1 MAEEARVYSLADQTA
16 RFERAKAENNE
27 RYLNIASVFDGSYL
41 KDKRV
46 LLIGANKGLGL
57 CISQELAK
65 QGAHLI
71 GTCRV
76 TSPELDA
83 CAKQVITNVEVTSQ
97 ESFKA
102 MASQIT
108 EPLDYMIFNAGY
120 FPDIVDTLESPNE
133 AEALKQID
141 ICALGPLRCVS
152 ACRSAGILKGAKV
165 AIITSQAGS
174 AQWRT
179 TQNQDRGGD
188 YGHHMCRA
196 ACNMGCALMSEEM
209 KPEGIPIIMLHPG
222 FNRTGMTAKYSHIW
236 DKEGA
241 VDATE
246 GAMRVL
252 YEIGNISMES
262 TGKFINS
269 EDGLQI
275 PF

>member
-46 LLIGANKGLGL
+46 LIVGANKGLGL
-57 CISQELAK
+57 CIAQELAK

-71 GTCRV
+71 GTCRS

-83 CAKQVITNVEVTSQ
+83 CAKQVISNVEVTSQ

-102 MASQIT
+102 MALQIT

-120 FPDIVDTLESPNE
+120 FPDIVDNLESPNDQ
-133 AEALKQID
+133 EALKQVD

-174 AQWRT
+174 AQWRF
-179 TQNQDRGGD
+179 TQNEGKGGD

-196 ACNMGCALMSEEM
+196 ACNIGCALMSEEM
-209 KPEGIPIIMLHPG
+209 KAEGIPITMLHPG
-222 FNRTGMTAKYSHIW
+222 FNRTGMTSKYSHIW

-252 YEIGNISMES
+252 YEVGKISMES
-262 TGKFINS
+262 TGKFINT